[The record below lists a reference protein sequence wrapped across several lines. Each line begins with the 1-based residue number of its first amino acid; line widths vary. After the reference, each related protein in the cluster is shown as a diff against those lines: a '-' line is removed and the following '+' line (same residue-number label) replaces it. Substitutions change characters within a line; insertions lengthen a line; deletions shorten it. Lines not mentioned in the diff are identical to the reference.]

1 MLPAKSA
8 LNFNSTLRDNAML
21 DDVTGTRTVDR
32 EVVAFRVAGQD
43 FCIDI
48 MSVREIRGWTETT
61 ILPHAQRFVKGV
73 INLRGSVVPVVDLSE
88 RLGLGMIE
96 PGPRHVIIITVIG
109 TQTVGLLAE
118 VVSDILTVSDDSM
131 QPVPDIASESARAY
145 ISGVVVAQE
154 KMIRKIDLAKVLPAN
169 GKELA

>member
-1 MLPAKSA
+1 
-8 LNFNSTLRDNAML
+8 ML
-21 DDVTGTRTVDR
+21 DELTGTRTIDR

-61 ILPHAQRFVKGV
+61 ILPHAQRYVKGV

-109 TQTVGLLAE
+109 TQTIGLLAE
-118 VVSDILTVSDDSM
+118 VVSDILTVNDDSM

-145 ISGVVVAQE
+145 ISGVLITQD
-154 KMIRKIDLAKVLPAN
+154 KMIRRIDLSRVLPPKGREPA
-169 GKELA
+169 

>member
-1 MLPAKSA
+1 MPGVKF
-8 LNFNSTLRDNAML
+8 NFVLWDNTML
-21 DDVTGTRTVDR
+21 DDVAGKRALDR

-61 ILPHAQRFVKGV
+61 ILPHAQRYVKGV

-109 TQTVGLLAE
+109 TQTIGLLAE
-118 VVSDILTVSDDSM
+118 VVSDILTVNDEAM
-131 QPVPDIASESARAY
+131 QPVPEIASESARAY
-145 ISGVVVAQE
+145 ISGMVVAQE
-154 KMIRKIDLAKVLPAN
+154 KMIRKIDLAKVLPAS
-169 GKELA
+169 GRDLL